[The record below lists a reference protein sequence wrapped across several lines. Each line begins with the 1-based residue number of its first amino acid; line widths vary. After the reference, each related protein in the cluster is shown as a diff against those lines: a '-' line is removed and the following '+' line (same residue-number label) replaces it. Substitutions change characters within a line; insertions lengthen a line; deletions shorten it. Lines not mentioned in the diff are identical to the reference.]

1 MTIFSF
7 RCPACGVRVDG
18 EDVLEA
24 FEDLD
29 LDDDGKEATVECP
42 TCEEPLT
49 VTLEISLEFH
59 AERADDG
66 SDEGEAA

>member
-7 RCPACGVRVDG
+7 RCPACGQSVEG
-18 EDVLEA
+18 ENLMREFD
-24 FEDLD
+24 FD

-42 TCEEPLT
+42 TCKEPLT
-49 VTLEISLEFH
+49 VTLKISLEFH

-66 SDEGEAA
+66 SGEGEAA